1 MTSIKYAT
9 KLIFLQILNIIHI
22 KQLTKNETDD
32 TFSFCYILESKLISY
47 IDNK

>member
-9 KLIFLQILNIIHI
+9 KLIFLQNFNIIHI
-22 KQLTKNETDD
+22 KQPTENETDD